1 MQINE
6 IVDLAK
12 SAGTELTKK
21 VILSTGIEIEYD
33 WAAHKPETFAALLG
47 GMKESSPDD
56 FETIESKFTA
66 IEELKSEP
74 KNRTLMREFLD
85 KVHKLPEDETERK
98 TLLNTNHTI
107 KVAAYCVSVLDDDE
121 LKMLK
126 ERTFMNAKRGKD
138 WKNYELEILVKPPD
152 DAVEQ
157 HQAKLKD
164 LLKDFVQRREGC
176 AEHAVPL
183 AFRSGTKQ
191 VFVLKMDDRPV
202 PVERWAESAKDF
214 NTEMESHS
222 IKLAVTLDDENER
235 LSVHYRKGKKAR
247 AIAEIF
253 CNEVLGEEC
262 YNITGEVTH
271 DLSYFIKNADAELGG
286 SPDGTIKNVSVVE
299 LYVNLAGIKD
309 SRRTYFE
316 LSKSLYTTIADE
328 LSAVRGE
335 PPEDAPH
342 SVFPIGTTARRVK
355 LRVTYDTAK
364 KKDVQ
369 RMFELTPSSE
379 IGFQE
384 APRRLVEALRGIL
397 KARGVIVERK
407 NDDGAVA
414 GAGDSAGK

>member
-6 IVDLAK
+6 IVGLAK

-21 VILSTGIEIEYD
+21 IILSTGIEIEYD

-74 KNRTLMREFLD
+74 KSRILMREFLD
-85 KVHKLPEDETERK
+85 KVHKLPEDETARK
-98 TLLNTNHTI
+98 MLLNTNHTI
-107 KVAAYCVSVLDDDE
+107 KVAAYCVSVLV
-121 LKMLK
+121 KMLK
-126 ERTFMNAKRGKD
+126 ERMFMNAKRGND

-157 HQAKLKD
+157 HQAKFKD
-164 LLKDFVQRREGC
+164 LLNAFVQRREGC

-202 PVERWAESAKDF
+202 PIERWAESAKDF

-222 IKLAVTLDDENER
+222 IKLAVTLDDESER
-235 LSVHYRKGKKAR
+235 LRIHYRKGKKAR

-253 CNEVLGEEC
+253 CNEVLGEEG
-262 YNITGEVTH
+262 YSITGEVTH
-271 DLSYFIKNADAELGG
+271 DLSYLIKNVDAELGG
-286 SPDGTIKNVSVVE
+286 SPAGTIKNVSVVE

-316 LSKSLYTTIADE
+316 LSKEPLYDHCRRT
-328 LSAVRGE
+328 VRR
-335 PPEDAPH
+335 
-342 SVFPIGTTARRVK
+342 ARRAAGGCPSQCISDWHDCPARK
-355 LRVTYDTAK
+355 ASRHLRYCEEEGCSE
-364 KKDVQ
+364 DV
-369 RMFELTPSSE
+369 R
-379 IGFQE
+379 
-384 APRRLVEALRGIL
+384 ADALF
-397 KARGVIVERK
+397 
-407 NDDGAVA
+407 
-414 GAGDSAGK
+414 